1 MIMNY
6 ITYDDFKKLD
16 MRVGT
21 IKHVVPVEG
30 ADKLLVCQID
40 FGPELATPLEITD
53 AENFD
58 ANGDGI
64 VEENILSIAEES
76 KIDAAVAENN
86 QTEHSSTRQ
95 IVSGIRE
102 YYPDYEK
109 LVGKQVLYVVNL
121 EPRTIRG
128 HISHGMLMAVGNDKP
143 VFLIPEESVDPGSQV
158 R

>member
-1 MIMNY
+1 MNY
-6 ITYDDFKKLD
+6 ITYEDFKKLD

-21 IKHVVPVEG
+21 IKSVVPVEG

-40 FGPELATPLEITD
+40 FGPELAISTEVS
-53 AENFD
+53 EEKFD
-58 ANGDGI
+58 ANGDG
-64 VEENILSIAEES
+64 VTEENILSAAEES
-76 KIDAAVAENN
+76 KIDAALAG
-86 QTEHSSTRQ
+86 QAQCGTRQ

-102 YYPDYEK
+102 YYPDYEA

-128 HISHGMLMAVGNDKP
+128 HVSHGMLMAVGNDKP
-143 VFLIPEESVDPGSQV
+143 IFLTPEEPVEPGSQV

>member
-1 MIMNY
+1 MNY

-21 IKHVVPVEG
+21 IKSVAAVEG

-40 FGPELATPLEITD
+40 FGSELATPTETS
-53 AENFD
+53 EETFD
-58 ANGDGI
+58 ANGDG
-64 VEENILSIAEES
+64 VTEENILSAAEES
-76 KIDAAVAENN
+76 KIDVAVAD
-86 QTEHSSTRQ
+86 QAQGGTRQ

-102 YYPDYEK
+102 YYPDYEQ

-128 HISHGMLMAVGNDKP
+128 HVSYGMLMAVGNDKP
-143 VFLIPEESVDPGSQV
+143 IFLTPEESVEPGSQV

>member
-1 MIMNY
+1 MNY

-21 IKHVVPVEG
+21 IKSVAAVEG

-40 FGPELATPLEITD
+40 FGPLLATPVETI
-53 AENFD
+53 EESFD
-58 ANGDGI
+58 GNSDGV
-64 VEENILSIAEES
+64 VEENILSAAEES
-76 KIDAAVAENN
+76 KIDAALAD
-86 QTEHSSTRQ
+86 QAQGGTRQ
-95 IVSGIRE
+95 IMSGIRE
-102 YYPDYEK
+102 YYPDYEQ

-128 HISHGMLMAVGNDKP
+128 HVSHGMLMAVGNDKP
-143 VFLIPEESVDPGSQV
+143 VFLVPEEPVEPGSQV

>member
-1 MIMNY
+1 MNY

-21 IKHVVPVEG
+21 IKSVAAVEG

-40 FGPELATPLEITD
+40 FGPELATTIDDTPAD
-53 AENFD
+53 NFD
-58 ANGDGI
+58 ANSDGI
-64 VEENILSIAEES
+64 VEENILSEVEES
-76 KIDAAVAENN
+76 KIDAALAE
-86 QTEHSSTRQ
+86 QGGGTRQ

-102 YYPDYEK
+102 YYPDYEQ

-128 HISHGMLMAVGNDKP
+128 HVSHGMLMAVGNDKP
-143 VFLIPEESVDPGSQV
+143 IFLTPEEPVEPGSAV

>member
-1 MIMNY
+1 MNY

-21 IKHVVPVEG
+21 IKSVAAVEG

-40 FGPELATPLEITD
+40 FGSELATTVDDTSLD
-53 AENFD
+53 SFD
-58 ANGDGI
+58 ANSDGI
-64 VEENILSIAEES
+64 VEENILSEAEES
-76 KIDAAVAENN
+76 KIDAAVAR
-86 QTEHSSTRQ
+86 QDGGTRQ

-102 YYPDYEK
+102 YYPDYEQ

-128 HISHGMLMAVGNDKP
+128 HVSHGMLMAVGDDKP
-143 VFLIPEESVDPGSQV
+143 IFLIPEEPVEPGSMV